1 MHPVCDM
8 IVVCFTFD
16 TSVPAVLGW
25 ATFGLGH
32 PYLAADRFHNSPFF
46 PVAQGKSL
54 VVFYTVSRDMSSV
67 SLSG

>member
-1 MHPVCDM
+1 MDLVCDM

-32 PYLAADRFHNSPFF
+32 PSITHRFFR
-46 PVAQGKSL
+46 SL
-54 VVFYTVSRDMSSV
+54 RGNLICLLFRYQVE
-67 SLSG
+67 